1 MRLQELWRYVGERLR
16 SERKTQAS
24 TLSARIVDSPHAPVK
39 HTLTDFYG
47 ELRIKP
53 QSSAENLRVWP
64 NFLKLRV
71 VAGSYGWLRINANV
85 NG

>member
-1 MRLQELWRYVGERLR
+1 MMGAYCVGY
-16 SERKTQAS
+16 
-24 TLSARIVDSPHAPVK
+24 APVT
-39 HTLTDFYG
+39 HTVTFFDG

-53 QSSAENLRVWP
+53 QSAAEKLRAWP
-64 NFLKLRV
+64 NFLRGSYLKLRV